1 VSTILQKN
9 AIVVLNKARKA
20 LERYTLDFES
30 GDLHEFRQEMK
41 KLSAIRAF
49 WLAEGGKEKVWK
61 GWKHLRAFYKM
72 TSPVREADIR
82 SVWLN
87 AEGMDFV
94 PENWDQTK
102 EELSSGVVEWLS
114 FSKAIK
120 KRIRQSNFTV
130 KNRRI
135 VEYVA
140 VNRLVAMDI
149 LIREEPGK
157 EWHEARKMIKS
168 GNFLERLLPENKR
181 NAQQT
186 KWQDLGTLLGDWHDL
201 EDLIAF
207 LSQMDAERFSGR
219 IEDLRQAKK
228 QKENLIC
235 LGAMNMD
242 DV

>member
-1 VSTILQKN
+1 MSNHLQKN

-20 LERYTLDFES
+20 IERYMLEFEA

-41 KLSAIRAF
+41 KLSAIRAL
-49 WLAEGGKEKVWK
+49 WLAESGKEKVWK
-61 GWKHLRAFYKM
+61 GWKHIKSFYRI

-82 SVWLN
+82 AGWLS
-87 AEGMDFV
+87 AEGIVFV
-94 PENWDQTK
+94 PDNRDK
-102 EELSSGVVEWLS
+102 VREELGSGVEDWLS

-120 KRIRQSNFTV
+120 KRIRQSQFTI

-168 GNFLERLLPENKR
+168 GNFLEKLLPENKR
-181 NAQQT
+181 NTHQD
-186 KWQDLGTLLGDWHDL
+186 KWLDLGTLLGEWHDL

-207 LSQMDAERFSGR
+207 LSLKDAEIFLER
-219 IEDLRQAKK
+219 IEVLRQHKK
-228 QKENLIC
+228 QKENVIYLE
-235 LGAMNMD
+235 AMNIG